1 LILSSEFYHRIK
13 LRRRGQWRNRA
24 IFWAGFLCFRLS
36 RGVMEMG
43 KNIYMQYYFEEEIDQ
58 SEADVKSD
66 SDDGEKF
73 G

>member
-1 LILSSEFYHRIK
+1 
-13 LRRRGQWRNRA
+13 
-24 IFWAGFLCFRLS
+24 
-36 RGVMEMG
+36 MG